1 LVLLEQNKNCIKP
14 LLKVKRGGADVKRQ
28 TKSAKLLT
36 MSGPPP
42 LLEGEDAAAYDELLT
57 QVASAV
63 RPNSIIE
70 DIWVRDVVD
79 LVWEVWRLRRLK
91 AHLMRVSAF
100 QGLAELLAPF
110 LGPSD
115 AEDLAKD
122 WAALRPKARKRVD
135 SILASTGLTIDSVM
149 AQTLSLKLNVI
160 ETIDH
165 MVATAEARRNSILR
179 EIDRHRET
187 LRQDVRRAVQHIDN
201 RQLHVI
207 ENTSAMRSVAE

>member
-1 LVLLEQNKNCIKP
+1 
-14 LLKVKRGGADVKRQ
+14 
-28 TKSAKLLT
+28 
-36 MSGPPP
+36 
-42 LLEGEDAAAYDELLT
+42 
-57 QVASAV
+57 
-63 RPNSIIE
+63 
-70 DIWVRDVVD
+70 
-79 LVWEVWRLRRLK
+79 
-91 AHLMRVSAF
+91 
-100 QGLAELLAPF
+100 
-110 LGPSD
+110 
-115 AEDLAKD
+115 
-122 WAALRPKARKRVD
+122 
-135 SILASTGLTIDSVM
+135 M